1 MKFTTAIVSALAA
14 VAAANP
20 MPDEQGH
27 LEARQGGSIIC
38 AAFTTIIPS
47 FCPTLGGTYSWCSAY
62 FQMGQCFCNN
72 NDAANKRQAFMAC
85 SQQFLNTIPAS

>member
-27 LEARQGGSIIC
+27 LEARQGGSVG
-38 AAFTTIIPS
+38 AVPQ
-47 FCPTLGGTYSWCSAY
+47 LMW
-62 FQMGQCFCNN
+62 QV
-72 NDAANKRQAFMAC
+72 D
-85 SQQFLNTIPAS
+85 